1 MFPTRKMRKE
11 TGVTMGKLAAAAAA
25 LLSAVVVTAAAK
37 GAEEEPA
44 TQQKVR
50 KKTWSLTRALD
61 VVIL

>member
-11 TGVTMGKLAAAAAA
+11 TGVTMGKLAAAAA
-25 LLSAVVVTAAAK
+25 LLSAVVMTAAAK